1 MTQQKQRVNLRP
13 AQDIKPMPGKQ
24 EVLFPLLNISRH
36 RMGIDGRGV
45 TTLVAGASCPL
56 RCRWCINRD
65 ILKRNEYEP
74 VSANDL
80 YERVRGDDLY
90 YRATGGGITFGGGE
104 SLLQA
109 AFFAPFRDICG
120 DAWRL
125 CAETSLAV
133 PRQLVELAE
142 KNIDEFIVDCKDMD
156 PEIYHSY
163 TGGDQKQMEDNL
175 LFLLEKA
182 GPERVVVR
190 VPLIPEFNTEEA
202 RQRSTER
209 LKELGVTRMDLFQYV
224 RRDHPE

>member
-1 MTQQKQRVNLRP
+1 MP
-13 AQDIKPMPGKQ
+13 DIQ

-56 RCRWCINRD
+56 HCQWCINRD
-65 ILKRNEYEP
+65 ILTRNKFERI
-74 VSANDL
+74 SAKDL
-80 YERVRGDDLY
+80 HERVRGDDLY

-120 DAWRL
+120 NEWRL

-142 KNIDEFIVDCKDMD
+142 KAIDEFIVDCKDMD
-156 PEIYHSY
+156 PEIYHTY
-163 TGGDQKQMEDNL
+163 TGGDQTLMENNL
-175 LFLLEKA
+175 RFLLEKA

-190 VPLIPEFNTEEA
+190 VPLIPDFNTKEA
-202 RQRSTER
+202 QQRSAER
-209 LKELGVTRMDLFQYV
+209 LKQLGVTRLDLFSYV
-224 RRDHPE
+224 RREA

>member
-1 MTQQKQRVNLRP
+1 MDKQKP
-13 AQDIKPMPGKQ
+13 
-24 EVLFPLLNISRH
+24 LFPLLRINRH
-36 RMGIDGRGV
+36 RLGIDGQGV

-56 RCRWCINRD
+56 RCRWCINQD
-65 ILKRNEYEP
+65 ILRRNAAEMI
-74 VSANDL
+74 SAQEL
-80 YERVRGDDLY
+80 YERGRGDDLY
-90 YRATGGGITFGGGE
+90 FRATGGGITFGGGE

-109 AFFAPFRDICG
+109 AFFAPFREICS

-142 KNIDEFIVDCKDMD
+142 KTIDEFIVDCKDMD
-156 PEIYHSY
+156 PGIYHAY

-202 RQRSTER
+202 QQKSAER
-209 LKELGVTRMDLFQYV
+209 LKELGVTRLDLFQYV
-224 RRDHPE
+224 RRDHTE

>member
-1 MTQQKQRVNLRP
+1 MKLKQRVILRP
-13 AQDIKPMPGKQ
+13 APDIKPMPDKQ

-56 RCRWCINRD
+56 HCQWCINRD

-142 KNIDEFIVDCKDMD
+142 KTIDEFIVDCKDMD
-156 PEIYHSY
+156 PEIYHAY
-163 TGGDQKQMEDNL
+163 TGGDQALMEDNL
-175 LFLLEKA
+175 RFLLEKA

-190 VPLIPEFNTEEA
+190 VPLIPDFNTEEA
-202 RQRSTER
+202 QQRSAVR
-209 LKELGVTRMDLFQYV
+209 LKELGVTRLDLFSYV
-224 RRDHPE
+224 RDRS

>member
-1 MTQQKQRVNLRP
+1 MTQQKQRVSFRP
-13 AQDIKPMPGKQ
+13 APDIKPMPDKQ
-24 EVLFPLLNISRH
+24 DVLFPLLNISRH

-56 RCRWCINRD
+56 HCQWCINRD

-142 KNIDEFIVDCKDMD
+142 KTIDEFIVDCKDMD
-156 PEIYHSY
+156 PEIYHAY
-163 TGGDQKQMEDNL
+163 TGGDQALMEDNL
-175 LFLLEKA
+175 RFLLEKA

-190 VPLIPEFNTEEA
+190 VPLIPDFNTEEA
-202 RQRSTER
+202 QQRSAGR
-209 LKELGVTRMDLFQYV
+209 LKELGVTRLDLFSYV
-224 RRDHPE
+224 RDRS

>member
-1 MTQQKQRVNLRP
+1 MMKLKQRVNLRP
-13 AQDIKPMPGKQ
+13 VPDIKPMPDKQ

-56 RCRWCINRD
+56 HCQWCINRD

-133 PRQLVELAE
+133 PRQFVELAE
-142 KNIDEFIVDCKDMD
+142 KTIDEFIVDCKDMD
-156 PEIYHSY
+156 PEIYHAY
-163 TGGDQKQMEDNL
+163 TGGNQTLMEDNL
-175 LFLLEKA
+175 RFLLEKA

-190 VPLIPEFNTEEA
+190 VPLIPDFNTEEVQ
-202 RQRSTER
+202 QRSAER
-209 LKELGVTRMDLFQYV
+209 LKELGVTRLDLFSYV
-224 RRDHPE
+224 RDRS

>member
-1 MTQQKQRVNLRP
+1 MKLKQRVILRP
-13 AQDIKPMPGKQ
+13 APDIKPMPDKQ

-56 RCRWCINRD
+56 HCQWCINRD

-142 KNIDEFIVDCKDMD
+142 KTIDEFIVDCKDMD
-156 PEIYHSY
+156 PEIYHAY
-163 TGGDQKQMEDNL
+163 TGGDQALMEDNL
-175 LFLLEKA
+175 RFLLEKA

-190 VPLIPEFNTEEA
+190 VPLIPDFSTEEA
-202 RQRSTER
+202 QQRSAGR
-209 LKELGVTRMDLFQYV
+209 LKELGVTRLDLFSYV
-224 RRDHPE
+224 RDRS

>member
-1 MTQQKQRVNLRP
+1 
-13 AQDIKPMPGKQ
+13 MPGKQ

-74 VSANDL
+74 VSAKDL

-120 DAWRL
+120 NEWRL

-133 PRQLVELAE
+133 PRQLVEL
-142 KNIDEFIVDCKDMD
+142 D
-156 PEIYHSY
+156 
-163 TGGDQKQMEDNL
+163 
-175 LFLLEKA
+175 
-182 GPERVVVR
+182 
-190 VPLIPEFNTEEA
+190 
-202 RQRSTER
+202 
-209 LKELGVTRMDLFQYV
+209 
-224 RRDHPE
+224 